1 METLL
6 GITGLFAG
14 LLLTIILIL
23 RHPYLR
29 FILLFGF
36 TARAIAALVHAYVIP
51 LPDGTGDAIQFE
63 RVAANL
69 AEHGLS
75 AAFFQFPGYSSGYGY
90 SWMVSLVYSIFE
102 RSILLMQSLSVIA
115 GVGSVYL
122 TYQLT
127 RTIWDESAALRS
139 AWVVALFPTLIM
151 YSALPMR
158 EAFIVFFALFG
169 FLNIERWHQFRS
181 IGFLFLGFLS
191 FVAAG
196 FFHGAMLLGALVYAA
211 YMAGKSLAKAF
222 KLFSKGY
229 ISLSTLVPSAFGL
242 SVVISYL
249 AGFFEIPY
257 IGDISR
263 MSSIE
268 AYISHGVNTGTGEAS
283 YPYWLTPKDPLHY
296 LGVLP
301 LRLIYF
307 IGAPFPW
314 DFQAARHL
322 IGFFDG
328 ILYLAF
334 GWLIIRNFSS
344 IWANPKTRIVMIVT
358 ISLLAAYVVG
368 TGNFG
373 TGLRHRAKFIA
384 MIVVLSAPF
393 LPRIRWRSKR
403 RKSSTLPNL

>member
-1 METLL
+1 MEALL

-23 RHPYLR
+23 QYPYLR
-29 FILLFGF
+29 LVLLFGY

-63 RVAANL
+63 LVAANFS
-69 AEHGLS
+69 EHGLE
-75 AAFFQFPGYSSGYGY
+75 AAFFNFPGYSSGWGY
-90 SWMVSLVYSIFE
+90 SWIVSMVYSISD
-102 RSILLMQSLSVIA
+102 RSTLLMQSFSVIA

-122 TYQLT
+122 TYQLS
-127 RTIWDESAALRS
+127 RTIWHETAALRS

-169 FLNIERWHQFRS
+169 FLNIERWHQFQS
-181 IGFLFLGFLS
+181 IGFLFLGFLG
-191 FVAAG
+191 FLAAG
-196 FFHGAMLLGALVYAA
+196 FFHGAMLLGALIYAA
-211 YMAGKSLAKAF
+211 YLAGKNLAKTF
-222 KLFSKGY
+222 RLFSKGY
-229 ISLSTLVPSAFGL
+229 ISLYTLVPSSIGL
-242 SVVISYL
+242 SLVISYL

-263 MSSIE
+263 MISIE
-268 AYISHGVNTGTGEAS
+268 AYISQGVFTQTGEAS

-296 LGVLP
+296 LAMLP

-314 DFQAARHL
+314 DIQAARHL
-322 IGFFDG
+322 VGFFDG
-328 ILYLAF
+328 ILYFAF
-334 GWLIIRNFSS
+334 VWLVIRNFST
-344 IWANPKTRIVMIVT
+344 IWANPRTRVVMIVI
-358 ISLLAAYVVG
+358 ISLLAAYAVG

-384 MIVVLSAPF
+384 MIVILSAPF
-393 LPRIRWRSKR
+393 LPNISWRFKHK
-403 RKSSTLPNL
+403 KSST